1 MAPHDHPGQPV
12 TTAAA
17 SLVLRGVH
25 KTFGAAPAVD
35 GVSLEVAPGSM
46 LGLLG
51 PSGCGKTTVLR
62 MIAGLTP
69 VTAGTI
75 TIDGADVTA
84 RPPHQRDIGLVFQH
98 YALFPHMSAAA
109 NVAFGL
115 EMRRVPPAETR
126 TRVAE
131 ALELVRL
138 PDLGARLPG
147 QLSGGQQ
154 QRVALARA
162 LVIRPRI
169 LLLDEPLSNL
179 DARLRDELRVEIR
192 DIQQRL
198 AITTV
203 FVTHDQAEALAMC
216 DTVGVMSRG
225 RLAQIGSPRQVY
237 DRPAS
242 RAVAEFVG
250 RLNTLPCHVAGPG
263 RLRLAGHDVAAETPD
278 EAAGAVLATIR
289 PHRVHLSAPGVA
301 VPAEASRVPGRV
313 TRVTFVGDLVHY
325 DVAVGDATLRAERPS
340 SAGEAAWRAGDEVVC
355 WWAPGD
361 VRVFRD

>member
-1 MAPHDHPGQPV
+1 M
-12 TTAAA
+12 TTVAA
-17 SLVLRGVH
+17 SLTLRDVR
-25 KTFGAAPAVD
+25 KTFGPTPAVD
-35 GVSLEVAPGSM
+35 GVSIAVAPGSM

-69 VTAGTI
+69 VTTGTI
-75 TIDGADVTA
+75 AIDGADVTA
-84 RPPHQRDIGLVFQH
+84 RPPHERDIGLVFQQ
-98 YALFPHMSAAA
+98 YALFPHLSVAA

-115 EMRRVPPAETR
+115 EMRRVPPAEMR
-126 TRVAE
+126 ARVAE

-179 DARLRDELRVEIR
+179 DARLRDELRAEIR

-216 DTVGVMSRG
+216 DTLGVMSRG
-225 RLAQIGSPRQVY
+225 RLAQIGSPREVY
-237 DRPAS
+237 ERPAS

-250 RLNTLPCHVAGPG
+250 RLNTLPCQVTGPG
-263 RLRLAGHDVAAETPD
+263 RLRLAGHEVAAETAE
-278 EAAGAVLATIR
+278 EAPGAARAAIR

-301 VPAEASRVPGRV
+301 VPAEASRVPGVV